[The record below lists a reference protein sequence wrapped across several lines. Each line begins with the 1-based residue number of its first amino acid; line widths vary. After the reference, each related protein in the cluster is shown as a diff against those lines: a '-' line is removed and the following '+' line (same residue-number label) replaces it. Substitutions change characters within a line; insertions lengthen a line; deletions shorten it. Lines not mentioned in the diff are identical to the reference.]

1 MSDAFR
7 YDGKRVLVVGGA
19 TGIGAATAQMATGLG
34 AEVIVMDVAEIN
46 FPARQAIKVD
56 LRDKAS
62 VDAAIAQ
69 IDGDIHA
76 VFSCAGVADGTR
88 GIALINFIAQRH
100 LIDRL
105 VGTSRL
111 KRGGAV
117 AFIGSVAGL
126 GWNGN
131 MAQLLEFVAQTEWE
145 AAVGWLAQHPEQE
158 NYTFTKQAVN
168 AYIAAEALPLL
179 KKGIRINGIMPGP
192 TDTPL
197 ARANADTWL
206 AFGKDYRA
214 AADVGTLAPMDM
226 AGPLLFLC
234 SDAATGITGLSLL
247 VDQGHIP
254 ASITGAYDDPI
265 IRGMMGL

>member
-1 MSDAFR
+1 MSS
-7 YDGKRVLVVGGA
+7 L
-19 TGIGAATAQMATGLG
+19 
-34 AEVIVMDVAEIN
+34 
-46 FPARQAIKVD
+46 
-56 LRDKAS
+56 
-62 VDAAIAQ
+62 
-69 IDGDIHA
+69 
-76 VFSCAGVADGTR
+76 
-88 GIALINFIAQRH
+88 ALHFH
-100 LIDRL
+100 LCL
-105 VGTSRL
+105 H
-111 KRGGAV
+111 
-117 AFIGSVAGL
+117 
-126 GWNGN
+126 
-131 MAQLLEFVAQTEWE
+131 QLLEFVAQTEWE

-214 AADVGTLAPMDM
+214 AADVGTLSPMDM

-234 SDAATGITGLSLL
+234 SDAAKGITGLSLL